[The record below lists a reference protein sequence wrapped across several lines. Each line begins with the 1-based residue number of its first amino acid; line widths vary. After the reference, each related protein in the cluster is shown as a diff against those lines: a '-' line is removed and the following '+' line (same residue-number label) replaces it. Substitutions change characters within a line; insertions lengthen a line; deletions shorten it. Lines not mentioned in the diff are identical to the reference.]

1 MVIALNPLSSTSL
14 LASLG
19 TLGVFLVMF
28 AETGLLIGFFLPGDS
43 LLFTAGLLCTGT
55 VSHAAHLSLPLVI
68 LAAAGGALL
77 GAQTGFYIGRAGG
90 RPLLQR
96 SQNPYLRTGAHGPGG
111 CWTGTATG
119 KAIVLA
125 RFIPVVRTVLNPLA
139 GALDVPTR
147 TFTIWQVVGGLVWS
161 AGVTL
166 AGYTLGSAI
175 PGIDTYLLPAI
186 AVIVRALADPDR
198 HGDLPHPVR
207 DPPRCRGRAAGRPG
221 RREQRGTGPGHRA
234 AQPVVRRPSWPGD
247 HRPGAA
253 AGHLRVSR
261 GELPASPAGI
271 PR

>member
-1 MVIALNPLSSTSL
+1 MVTALNPLSSTSL

-19 TLGVFLVMF
+19 TFGVFLAMF

-55 VSHAAHLSLPLVI
+55 VPHAAHLSLPLVI
-68 LAAAGGALL
+68 LAAASGALL

-90 RPLLQR
+90 GPLQR
-96 SQNPYLRTGAHGPGG
+96 SRNRYLRTGADRAGRLLDRYGQR
-111 CWTGTATG
+111 

-139 GALDVPTR
+139 GALGVPTR
-147 TFTIWQVVGGLVWS
+147 TFTVWQVIGGLLWS

-175 PGIDTYLLPAI
+175 PSIDTYLLPAI
-186 AVIVRALADPDR
+186 AVIVILSLIPIGIEVYRTRSA
-198 HGDLPHPVR
+198 VR
-207 DPPRCRGRAAGRPG
+207 RGAGQDGPG
-221 RREQRGTGPGHRA
+221 EQRPR
-234 AQPVVRRPSWPGD
+234 
-247 HRPGAA
+247 AA
-253 AGHLRVSR
+253 AGDLRVGR
-261 GELPASPAGI
+261 GELPASPPGI